1 MDTALA
7 VGGLVLSCLLLLSA
21 IVGPPVWWA
30 VQRERKWRQV
40 ERQQV
45 LQWRAKISEDI
56 DHVDFE
62 LYQDMWLYLGDHDLA
77 KIVGEFESGAEI
89 PLGEL
94 KGVREVQARRVNA
107 ILLDA
112 LSRVEPSLSLH
123 WRSVL
128 SELVSEHVRPEV
140 RLARIRRR
148 VPRA

>member
-1 MDTALA
+1 VDKVLA

-21 IVGPPVWWA
+21 TVGLPAWWA
-30 VQRERKWRQV
+30 IQSERKWRQV

-45 LQWRAKISEDI
+45 LEWRARITEAI
-56 DHVDFE
+56 DRFDFD
-62 LYQDMWLYLGDHDLA
+62 LYQDIWLYLDDRDFA
-77 KIVGEFESGAEI
+77 EIVGEFESGAEI

-112 LSRVEPSLSLH
+112 LSRVEPSLSLN

-128 SELVSEHVRPEV
+128 SELVLEHVRPEL

-148 VPRA
+148 APRA